1 MAQQIR
7 PNSVARQAG
16 ANGQG
21 AVRKPPVK
29 PQKPAEAAK
38 KLTGKQVKKKNDDPN
53 KIRFFSFH
61 GRVDMPMTVIIF
73 VLLVFGIT
81 MMFSAGHAQS
91 WLDNEGDSYA
101 YTVKQIIAAV
111 MGLAVVFV
119 LYFMDYRVLRR

>member
-1 MAQQIR
+1 MGQQIR
-7 PNSVARQAG
+7 PNSVARQVS
-16 ANGQG
+16 ANGSHGQS
-21 AVRKPPVK
+21 AAKKPPVNQQ
-29 PQKPAEAAK
+29 QKPAEPAK

-53 KIRFFSFH
+53 KIRFFSLH

-101 YTVKQIIAAV
+101 YTVKQIIAA
-111 MGLAVVFV
+111 GIG
-119 LYFMDYRVLRR
+119 